1 MQHFLNRGHT
11 TCKLAHLTK
20 VEKHT
25 KISPKLAPRL
35 QSNVS
40 EILSEPAYPDLLF
53 VPEAVDIVDTFCRSE
68 TVPRIVE
75 QAIQIRAESVWMHKG
90 VLHEG
95 AAEQARAAGLAV
107 VMAHCMMEEARRL
120 IAEGILP
127 R

>member
-1 MQHFLNRGHT
+1 MLHCTPLWHS
-11 TCKLAHLTK
+11 CKLAHLTK

-40 EILSEPAYPDLLF
+40 EILGEPAYPDLLS
-53 VPEAVDIVDTFCRSE
+53 VPEAVDVVDTFRRPE

-75 QAIQIRAESVWMHKG
+75 QAIQIRAKSVWRHKG

-107 VMAHCMMEEARRL
+107 VMDHNMMEEARRL